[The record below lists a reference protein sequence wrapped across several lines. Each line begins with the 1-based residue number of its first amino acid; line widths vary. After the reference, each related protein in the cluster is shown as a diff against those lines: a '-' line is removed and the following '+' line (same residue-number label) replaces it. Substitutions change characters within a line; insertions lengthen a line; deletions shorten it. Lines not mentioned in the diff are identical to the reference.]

1 MNIHSTFPQISHRIL
16 LPHRGL
22 PIDSTPEIFKVNSGN
37 RKLDGFTIGLEGTE
51 WQSIFDLISQTFL
64 ITAHTSENQNAC
76 LISSPCPTAAQ

>member
-1 MNIHSTFPQISHRIL
+1 VQ
-16 LPHRGL
+16 PHRGHTL

-37 RKLDGFTIGLEGTE
+37 RKLDGFTIGLEGME

-64 ITAHTSENQNAC
+64 ITAHTSENQNDY